1 MFENVGSEVK
11 TLSRV
16 VCWIGIIG
24 SIIGGIAIMAQG
36 ENLFLVG
43 ILSAVLGS
51 VFSWIGSLSLYAIG
65 EAAEN
70 SAIAANLAIKA
81 DMERENTNKISS
93 EERDLF
99 DT

>member
-1 MFENVGSEVK
+1 MFENVGSKVE
-11 TLSRV
+11 TLARV

-36 ENLFLVG
+36 KNLFLVG

-51 VFSWIGSLSLYAIG
+51 FFSWIGSLSLYAIG

-81 DMERENTNKISS
+81 DMEWENTNKISS